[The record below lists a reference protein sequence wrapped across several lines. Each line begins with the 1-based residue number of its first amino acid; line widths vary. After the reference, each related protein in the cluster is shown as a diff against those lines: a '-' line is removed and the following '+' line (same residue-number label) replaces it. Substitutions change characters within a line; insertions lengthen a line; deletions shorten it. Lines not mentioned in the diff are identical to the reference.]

1 MREEIITQLSD
12 LKNQITKLEEKIDQ
26 QDKMSADLVTQVDA
40 MSVLLVNIISSQEI
54 SVKLMSDI
62 NYEIL
67 KQDIGAEEIMEL
79 EILIQKIKQASLKQN
94 PLMTLQEFHEELLT
108 IFNVST
114 DNKKDFSIEISKNLL
129 LSCGL
134 ENVK

>member
-26 QDKMSADLVTQVDA
+26 QDKMSADLVTQLDA